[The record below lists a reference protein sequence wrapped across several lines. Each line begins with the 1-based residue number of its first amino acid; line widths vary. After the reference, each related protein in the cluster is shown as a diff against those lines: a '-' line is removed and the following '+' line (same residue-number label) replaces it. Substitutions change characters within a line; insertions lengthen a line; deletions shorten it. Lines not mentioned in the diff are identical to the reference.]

1 MTTEP
6 VRLKSIALPAEHG
19 GWGLLAEPLVLGL
32 VVAPSGAGAAIG
44 LSAVL
49 AFLARHPLKI
59 ALGDRLHGRRA
70 ARTAAAG
77 YLALLYATLAL
88 LALVPATAGASGWW
102 VPLALAVPA
111 GLGQLALEMRHGG
124 RHLLPELLG
133 GAALGAVAAA
143 ELRAGGWAMGA
154 ALVAWA
160 VMATKA
166 VTAIVYVRARLR
178 CDRGLEFGGRAVLTV
193 HALAILGTAA
203 LAAQGRVPWLAAA
216 AFALLLARAA
226 HGLSRFHR
234 RVRPQAVGFL
244 ELAYGAAFV
253 VATAVGYLAGC

>member
-6 VRLKSIALPAEHG
+6 VRLKSIALPVEHG
-19 GWGLLAEPLVLGL
+19 GWGMLAEPLVLGL

-44 LSAVL
+44 LAAVF

-59 ALGDRLHGRRA
+59 ALDDRLHGRRA

-88 LALVPATAGASGWW
+88 LALVPASAGAPGWW
-102 VPLALAVPA
+102 VPLALAAPA
-111 GLGQLALEMRHGG
+111 GLAQLALDLRH
-124 RHLLPELLG
+124 RARQVLPELLG
-133 GAALGAVAAA
+133 GIALGALAAA
-143 ELRAGGWAMGA
+143 ELRAAGVPMSA

-166 VTAIVYVRARLR
+166 TTAILYVRARLR
-178 CDRGLEFGGRAVLTV
+178 CDRGLAFGGRAVLAV

-216 AFALLLARAA
+216 GFVLLLARAA

-234 RVRPQAVGFL
+234 RVRPQAVGLL
-244 ELAYGAAFV
+244 ELAYGTAFV